1 MKIFR
6 SVATVIMTVCTFSA
20 NAIQIYNSGSTWT
33 QGVCSLRF
41 DVDGET
47 SSVQNLKISVD
58 VFDKH
63 NKKIGS
69 DIISTENFGTS
80 DADRYTNAFI
90 ENEMYCEEDL
100 SIKIKKATA
109 IVDGKST
116 DLLKD
121 KMIQVIDFK
130 PIKINF

>member
-1 MKIFR
+1 
-6 SVATVIMTVCTFSA
+6 
-20 NAIQIYNSGSTWT
+20 
-33 QGVCSLRF
+33 
-41 DVDGET
+41 
-47 SSVQNLKISVD
+47 
-58 VFDKH
+58 
-63 NKKIGS
+63 
-69 DIISTENFGTS
+69 
-80 DADRYTNAFI
+80 
-90 ENEMYCEEDL
+90 MYCEEDL